1 MSKQILRKYVSDKT
15 GITINEA
22 DIAIDVVIEGI
33 ITQLLEKQK
42 SVVQNFGTFCVK
54 QVQQRNARNPKTGE
68 TVIVP
73 TKNVVKFK
81 PSKKLKNLIQAGLV

>member
-42 SVVQNFGTFCVK
+42 SVVQNFGTFYVK
-54 QVQQRNARNPKTGE
+54 QVQQRTARNPKTGE

-73 TKNVVKFK
+73 TKKVVRFK
-81 PSKKLKNLIQAGLV
+81 PANKLKDSVLAEMV